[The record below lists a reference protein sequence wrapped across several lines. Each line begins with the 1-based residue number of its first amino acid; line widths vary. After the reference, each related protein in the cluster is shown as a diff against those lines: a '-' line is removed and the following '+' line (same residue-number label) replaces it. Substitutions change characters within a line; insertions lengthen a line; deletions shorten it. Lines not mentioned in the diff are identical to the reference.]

1 MLTFAHTVEEYL
13 PLLDVLRA
21 TILDIPHNLPKVVQN
36 VATLSI
42 LKKKRKKKALNKK
55 KVAYKAY
62 DDALPKWVYA
72 LVFGIVLAVI
82 IAILFH

>member
-21 TILDIPHNLPKVVQN
+21 TTLDIPHNLPKVVQN

-42 LKKKRKKKALNKK
+42 LKKKRKKKALKREFKKMKKNKDK
-55 KVAYKAY
+55 DK
-62 DDALPKWVYA
+62 DENT
-72 LVFGIVLAVI
+72 I
-82 IAILFH
+82 H